1 MGESLNI
8 WKIWLRPLGPF
19 DSEYT
24 LYKTFFLFPETFQS
38 LDSNLGPSGWEADT
52 LPMSYWVTLKNI
64 VQTLCL
70 YKSSDPIQY
79 FALKI
84 PEISTPHTIQTL
96 PVVVVLSWPASRQQL
111 ISITRVVWM
120 ACLSELPPLLYVVTL
135 FLMIKKRIRFLPFI
149 FDPATLYQNFA
160 CFTWFWKNWT
170 SISGWLWI
178 LRLYWNWGNNHR
190 NSGWFCFAS
199 WHSAAEAKV
208 C

>member
-1 MGESLNI
+1 MKDI
-8 WKIWLRPLGPF
+8 KYGPIAQIKMSKRQVPKF
-19 DSEYT
+19 
-24 LYKTFFLFPETFQS
+24 
-38 LDSNLGPSGWEADT
+38 NLSMLE
-52 LPMSYWVTLKNI
+52 I
-64 VQTLCL
+64 E
-70 YKSSDPIQY
+70 
-79 FALKI
+79 ALKFWM
-84 PEISTPHTIQTL
+84 Q
-96 PVVVVLSWPASRQQL
+96 
-111 ISITRVVWM
+111 SINFRSNFSYAQCYIRVVWM

-190 NSGWFCFAS
+190 NRGWFCFAN
-199 WHSAAEAKV
+199 WYSAAEAKV